1 MFKLMVVEITKD
13 MRKLLEEICDEHFS
27 ITQKADSNLNYLWY
41 LYKSGSKSG
50 EYRPFIYMAELQLL
64 RKFSYLNDAEIKSI
78 VKMMESEDPDNLF
91 IATLTIKNL
100 RNTRIKVYGE
110 YSPTNKEYDNIPSKY
125 SYEILNH
132 ELFKTTMNK

>member
-1 MFKLMVVEITKD
+1 
-13 MRKLLEEICDEHFS
+13 
-27 ITQKADSNLNYLWY
+27 
-41 LYKSGSKSG
+41 
-50 EYRPFIYMAELQLL
+50 MAELQLL

-78 VKMMESEDPDNLF
+78 VKMMESEDPDNLL

-110 YSPTNKEYDNIPSKY
+110 YSPTNKDYDDITSKY

>member
-1 MFKLMVVEITKD
+1 MVVEITKD

-64 RKFSYLNDAEIKSI
+64 RKFSYINDAEISDI
-78 VKMMESEDPDNLF
+78 
-91 IATLTIKNL
+91 
-100 RNTRIKVYGE
+100 
-110 YSPTNKEYDNIPSKY
+110 
-125 SYEILNH
+125 
-132 ELFKTTMNK
+132 